1 MHVPLCALTQHQR
14 PGGSTVEGLEEK
26 KEAITS
32 TTQSEPHS
40 TSSRKRYCHI
50 NFTNCTTR
58 TILDLSSQSSKPE
71 YRTYTG
77 WPLETTLFRS
87 TIFLASRGRVAVI
100 TGGGS
105 GLGEMMAKAWVVNSG
120 HVIIAS
126 RKEQALSKVCQE
138 LNALGT
144 GKADYVVG
152 DVSSKAGC
160 LALCAEI
167 KKKVNKIHVLVNNSG
182 VSWGAPYDNVPE
194 KELTSLL
201 AKDATNLDPGRV
213 IVVSSVAGLTSK
225 AESSGLG
232 AEGHGL
238 WSYNAS
244 KAAAISLSNNLAVT
258 LAPKFIT
265 VNAICPGVYP
275 SRMTAYGLK
284 KQSDLLNSQH
294 PMGRIGTPED
304 MAGVFLFLT
313 TRAGAHITANYI
325 LTDGG
330 SLAST
335 SGYTKL

>member
-1 MHVPLCALTQHQR
+1 MASQDD
-14 PGGSTVEGLEEK
+14 
-26 KEAITS
+26 
-32 TTQSEPHS
+32 QSLS
-40 TSSRKRYCHI
+40 V
-50 NFTNCTTR
+50 TN
-58 TILDLSSQSSKPE
+58 
-71 YRTYTG
+71 
-77 WPLETTLFRS
+77 LFGVK
-87 TIFLASRGRVAVI
+87 GRVAVI

-105 GLGEMMAKAWVVNSG
+105 GLGEMMAKAWVVNGG
-120 HVIIAS
+120 HVLIAS
-126 RKEQALSKVCQE
+126 RKEQALSKVCKE

-144 GKADYVVG
+144 GKADYIVG

-160 LALCAEI
+160 VALCAEV
-167 KKKVNKIHVLVNNSG
+167 KKKVSKIHVLVNNSG

-194 KELTSLL
+194 KEGWDKVMSMNVKSIFYMTTELTSLL
-201 AKDATNLDPGRV
+201 AKDATNVDPGRV
-213 IVVSSVAGLTSK
+213 IVISSVAALTSK
-225 AESSGLG
+225 AESTGLG

-258 LAPKFIT
+258 LAPKCIT

-284 KQSDLLNSQH
+284 NQSDVLSGKH

-304 MAGVFLFLT
+304 MAGIFLFLT

-335 SGYTKL
+335 SAHSKL

>member
-1 MHVPLCALTQHQR
+1 M
-14 PGGSTVEGLEEK
+14 
-26 KEAITS
+26 
-32 TTQSEPHS
+32 
-40 TSSRKRYCHI
+40 
-50 NFTNCTTR
+50 
-58 TILDLSSQSSKPE
+58 
-71 YRTYTG
+71 
-77 WPLETTLFRS
+77 
-87 TIFLASRGRVAVI
+87 ASRDDSLSINNLFGVKGRVAVI

-194 KELTSLL
+194 KEGWDKVLSMNVKSIFYMTSELTSLL
-201 AKDATNLDPGRV
+201 AKDASNIDPGRV
-213 IVVSSVAGLTSK
+213 IVISSVAGLASR
-225 AESSGLG
+225 AESTGLG
-232 AEGHGL
+232 AADHGL

-284 KQSDLLNSQH
+284 KQSDMLNSQH

-304 MAGVFLFLT
+304 MAGVFLFLA
-313 TRAGAHITANYI
+313 TRAGAHISANYI

-335 SGYTKL
+335 SGHTKL

>member
-1 MHVPLCALTQHQR
+1 M
-14 PGGSTVEGLEEK
+14 
-26 KEAITS
+26 
-32 TTQSEPHS
+32 
-40 TSSRKRYCHI
+40 
-50 NFTNCTTR
+50 
-58 TILDLSSQSSKPE
+58 
-71 YRTYTG
+71 
-77 WPLETTLFRS
+77 
-87 TIFLASRGRVAVI
+87 ASRDDPLSINNLLGVKGRVAVI

-194 KELTSLL
+194 KEGWDKVLSMNVKSVFYMTSELTSLL

-313 TRAGAHITANYI
+313 TRAGAHITANVSI
-325 LTDGG
+325 
-330 SLAST
+330 
-335 SGYTKL
+335 